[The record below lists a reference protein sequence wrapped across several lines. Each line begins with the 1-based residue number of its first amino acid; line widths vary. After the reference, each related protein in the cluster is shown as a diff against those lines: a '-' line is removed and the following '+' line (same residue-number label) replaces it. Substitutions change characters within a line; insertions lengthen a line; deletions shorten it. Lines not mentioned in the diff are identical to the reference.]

1 MVAAWVSTADGH
13 HCTRHDEKFKRGEVC
28 QRCVNDPAPNEPV
41 EVGGKSVRIDDAL
54 LARASEHRALAK
66 FLHGEGRE
74 MIEEGTAQ
82 DKSVAVKL
90 IDAGTKLERLAI
102 EIEDRVS
109 GRDYGR
115 GLMEHEKSMGRGG
128 SN

>member
-1 MVAAWVSTADGH
+1 MASWQSTPEGH
-13 HCTRHDEKFKRGEVC
+13 HCTRHDVKFKRGEVC
-28 QRCVNDPAPNEPV
+28 QRCVSDPSPNQPV
-41 EVGGKSVRIDDAL
+41 EVGGKSVEIDNAL
-54 LARASEHRALAK
+54 LARAGEHRSLAK
-66 FLHGEGRE
+66 FLHGEGRD
-74 MIEEGTAQ
+74 MIEDGTAQ

-109 GRDYGR
+109 SRDYGR

>member
-1 MVAAWVSTADGH
+1 VASWLPTPDGH
-13 HCTRHDEKFKRGEVC
+13 HCTRHDAKFKRGEVC
-28 QRCVNDPAPNEPV
+28 AACVTDPGDDKPLD
-41 EVGGKSVRIDDAL
+41 VGGRSVEIDKAL
-54 LARASEHRALAK
+54 LQRASDHRSLAK
-66 FLHGEGRE
+66 FLHREGRE

-82 DKSVAVKL
+82 DKNVAVKI

-115 GLMEHEKSMGRGG
+115 GLMEHEKKMGRGG
-128 SN
+128 GAN